1 MKEMIKR
8 LVCRPEKVTFGMKE
22 FLIWERDLDEK
33 LTCRTIPYDTMVLA
47 YPEAYDEKTG
57 EMTAPEIQEIT
68 GSMKGNL
75 IIWDRQRT
83 MFRVELFDYEE
94 DVGSIFMRLADQI
107 PFAFLGSTPWMQIQD
122 DQDFA
127 EMLRMISLYKNLN
140 PQCYD

>member
-1 MKEMIKR
+1 MKEMIR
-8 LVCRPEKVTFGMKE
+8 CLVCRPEKVTFGMKE

-94 DVGSIFMRLADQI
+94 NVGSIFIR
-107 PFAFLGSTPWMQIQD
+107 T
-122 DQDFA
+122 
-127 EMLRMISLYKNLN
+127 LRK
-140 PQCYD
+140 C

>member
-1 MKEMIKR
+1 MKEMIKC

-68 GSMKGNL
+68 GSMKGN
-75 IIWDRQRT
+75 
-83 MFRVELFDYEE
+83 
-94 DVGSIFMRLADQI
+94 FMRLADQM
-107 PFAFLGSTPWMQIQD
+107 PRPPPGSTPWMQIQD

>member
-1 MKEMIKR
+1 
-8 LVCRPEKVTFGMKE
+8 MKE

-75 IIWDRQRT
+75 IIRRSIISASLTQRA
-83 MFRVELFDYEE
+83 
-94 DVGSIFMRLADQI
+94 SIC
-107 PFAFLGSTPWMQIQD
+107 S
-122 DQDFA
+122 
-127 EMLRMISLYKNLN
+127 S
-140 PQCYD
+140 

>member
-1 MKEMIKR
+1 
-8 LVCRPEKVTFGMKE
+8 MKE

-57 EMTAPEIQEIT
+57 EMTAPEIQ
-68 GSMKGNL
+68 
-75 IIWDRQRT
+75 
-83 MFRVELFDYEE
+83 
-94 DVGSIFMRLADQI
+94 
-107 PFAFLGSTPWMQIQD
+107 D